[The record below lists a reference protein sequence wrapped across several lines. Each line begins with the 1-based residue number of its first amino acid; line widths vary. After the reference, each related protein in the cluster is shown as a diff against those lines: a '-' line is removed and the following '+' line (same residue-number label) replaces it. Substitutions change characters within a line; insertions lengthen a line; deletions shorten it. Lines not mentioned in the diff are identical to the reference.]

1 MEYSACVKYSEKTGE
16 DTTDAGSVAVV
27 NNLIDTSV
35 MQTKTVETTSFQ
47 QTCQQSV
54 QHSSQQQVQSVQQ
67 QQQQQ
72 QQQEQQSIITETQEV
87 KSLERETQEVKKPI
101 NGMRSPFLS

>member
-54 QHSSQQQVQSVQQ
+54 QHSSQQQVQRMQQ

-72 QQQEQQSIITETQEV
+72 QQQSIITETQEV

>member
-1 MEYSACVKYSEKTGE
+1 M
-16 DTTDAGSVAVV
+16 AVV

-35 MQTKTVETTSFQ
+35 MQTKTVETISFQ
-47 QTCQQSV
+47 QTCQESV
-54 QHSSQQQVQSVQQ
+54 KHSSQQQVQSVQQ

-72 QQQEQQSIITETQEV
+72 QQQQSIITETQEV